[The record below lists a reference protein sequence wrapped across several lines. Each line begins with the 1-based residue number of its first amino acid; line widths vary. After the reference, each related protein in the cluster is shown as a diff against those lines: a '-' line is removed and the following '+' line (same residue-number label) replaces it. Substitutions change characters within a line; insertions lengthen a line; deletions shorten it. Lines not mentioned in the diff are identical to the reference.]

1 MDYIHFCGAFTMA
14 DKPLRAGI
22 VGLGIGASHAKGYA
36 GNHGADLVA
45 LCDLDE
51 IRLQALAKQYNVPDT
66 HCYTDY
72 KTMLNDA
79 QLDIVSVCLPNSMH
93 AEAAISALEAGAH
106 VLCEKPMAPSVSQA
120 RQMMDTATR
129 TGKQIM
135 VAYNY
140 RYRADVQW
148 IHRMIKAEQLG
159 QIYHVHAM
167 WRRETGI
174 PGSGWFGRKEL
185 SGGGALID
193 LGVHVLDL
201 AMWLLNFP
209 TVKTVSGDTH
219 MVFGQRGLKTWG
231 RRGQPVE
238 TVFDV
243 DDGAVGF
250 VRFGDSSNLVLE
262 ATWAEHRQPQ
272 DDMIHIELQ
281 GTEGTAVLKIANY
294 RKDDTLRMYKEMEG
308 EPVTVI
314 PTIRWDGPMGHEALI
329 IDTLS
334 ALRNGLDMPTHGAQG
349 LMGVHV
355 LEAMYRSSHEGREI
369 ELNQSIDVF

>member
-1 MDYIHFCGAFTMA
+1 MS

-22 VGLGIGASHAKGYA
+22 IGLGIGAAHAKGYA
-36 GNHGADLVA
+36 GNHGAELVA

-51 IRLQALAKQYNVPDT
+51 QRLRDLSRQYNVPDKG
-66 HCYTDY
+66 CYSDY
-72 KTMLNDA
+72 RKMLA
-79 QLDIVSVCLPNSMH
+79 EAKLDIVSVCLPNSMH
-93 AEAAISALEAGAH
+93 AEAAIAALEAGTH

-120 RQMMDTATR
+120 RQMVDAATKAN
-129 TGKQIM
+129 KQIM
-135 VAYNY
+135 IAYNY

-148 IHRMIKAEQLG
+148 IHRMIKSGQLG

-174 PGSGWFGRKEL
+174 PGSGWFGRKEMA
-185 SGGGALID
+185 GGGALID

-201 AMWLLNFP
+201 TMWLLNFP
-209 TVKTVSGDTH
+209 MVKTVSGDTH

-231 RRGQPVE
+231 HRPGQPIE

-281 GTEGTAVLKIANY
+281 GTEGTAVLNIANY

-329 IDTLS
+329 IDTL
-334 ALRNGLDMPTHGAQG
+334 ACLRNGLPMPTDGAQG
-349 LMGVHV
+349 LMAVHV

-369 ELNQSIDVF
+369 ELNQGIDVLG